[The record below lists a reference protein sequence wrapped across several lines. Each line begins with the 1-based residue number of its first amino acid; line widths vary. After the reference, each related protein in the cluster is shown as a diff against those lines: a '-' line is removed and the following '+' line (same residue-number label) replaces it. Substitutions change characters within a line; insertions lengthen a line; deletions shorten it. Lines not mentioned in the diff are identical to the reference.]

1 MKIVNQHFDRITCR
15 PKHTRPIKP
24 EPKSQMLLAI
34 GACNADENSSL
45 EPTKRPFS
53 AKSDPEP

>member
-1 MKIVNQHFDRITCR
+1 MVNQQFDLITCL

-34 GACNADENSSL
+34 GVCNVAVNSAL
-45 EPTKRPFS
+45 ESTKRPFS
-53 AKSDPEP
+53 AKSDPDP

>member
-1 MKIVNQHFDRITCR
+1 MKMVNQQFDRITR
-15 PKHTRPIKP
+15 LPKHTRPIKP

-34 GACNADENSSL
+34 GVFIVAVNSSL
-45 EPTKRPFS
+45 EPTKLPFS